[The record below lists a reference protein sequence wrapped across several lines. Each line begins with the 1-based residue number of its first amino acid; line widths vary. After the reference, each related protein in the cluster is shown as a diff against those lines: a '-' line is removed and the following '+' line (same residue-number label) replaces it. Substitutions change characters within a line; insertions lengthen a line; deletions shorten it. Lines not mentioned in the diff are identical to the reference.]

1 MTFERSLSRLGG
13 LCGKTAGNV
22 VWQFLLV
29 SLAWMASVGARADD
43 VVLDWNAAMRE
54 AMQLDRTAPNP
65 GWSSRAMAMVNGAIY
80 DSFMAIDR
88 THTPFLVDT
97 TAPSDTSRDAAAAQ
111 AAYRI
116 LNATYP
122 GQATLFDATRTT
134 SLSAIPD
141 GPAKTAGLTL
151 GDLVAGQYLAARA
164 NDGADQSVQYLPT
177 PGPGRWR
184 PDPMNPGQEA
194 WGPGWGHVRPFTL
207 TSGQQFQPPRPPALT
222 SQQYADAF
230 NEVKSLGALNSTT
243 RTADQTE
250 MAIFWAYDRA
260 GMGPPPRLF
269 NQVVSE
275 IATQQG
281 NSVTENARLFA
292 LTMVAQ
298 ADASIAAWDSKFVD
312 DYWRPITGIREADTD
327 GNPLTEPDPNW
338 IPLGAPGAG
347 DVPDFTPP
355 FPAYV
360 SGHATFGGAVFGTL
374 ADFYGTDDM
383 NFTLSSGEMPGIT
396 RSFDSFSAAAEE
408 NGRSRVYMGVHWSF
422 DDTEGRALG
431 GQIANWVSQNHFQ
444 AVPEPGTLALAA
456 VALLLLGW
464 RRLRR

>member
-1 MTFERSLSRLGG
+1 MTFNRLLSRVCKD
-13 LCGKTAGNV
+13 CGKALISGSSRA
-22 VWQFLLV
+22 LLA
-29 SLAWMASVGARADD
+29 SLIWMASVAARGDD
-43 VVLDWNAAMRE
+43 VVLDWNAATRE
-54 AMQLDRTAPNP
+54 AMRLDRTATNP

-97 TAPSDTSRDAAAAQ
+97 TASADTSRDAAATQ

-122 GQATLFDATRTT
+122 GQATLFDATRTAT
-134 SLSAIPD
+134 LSAIPD
-141 GPAKTAGLTL
+141 GPGKTAGLSL
-151 GDLVAGQYLAARA
+151 GELVAGQYLAARA
-164 NDGADQSVQYLPT
+164 NDGASAMVQYLPT
-177 PGPGRWR
+177 SGAGHWR
-184 PDPMNPGQEA
+184 PDPMNPGQQA
-194 WGPGWGHVRPFTL
+194 WGPGWGQVQPFTL
-207 TSGQQFQPPRPPALT
+207 TNSRQFQPPPAPSMT

-269 NQVVSE
+269 NQVV
-275 IATQQG
+275 ADVAAQRG
-281 NSVTENARLFA
+281 NSVTQNARLFA
-292 LTMVAQ
+292 MSMVAQ
-298 ADASIAAWDSKFVD
+298 ADAGIAAWDSKFVG

-327 GNPLTEPDPNW
+327 GNPLTQPDPNW

-347 DVPDFTPP
+347 EVPDFTPP

-360 SGHATFGGAVFGTL
+360 SGHATFGGAVFGALT
-374 ADFYGTDDM
+374 DFYGTDDIG
-383 NFTLSSGEMPGIT
+383 FTLSSGEMVGIT
-396 RSFDSFSAAAEE
+396 RSFDSFSQASEE
-408 NGRSRVYMGVHWSF
+408 NGRSRVYMGVHWNF

-431 GQIANWVSQNHFQ
+431 GQIADWVSQNHFQ
-444 AVPEPGTLALAA
+444 AVPEPGTLLLAALA
-456 VALLLLGW
+456 LLFLGW